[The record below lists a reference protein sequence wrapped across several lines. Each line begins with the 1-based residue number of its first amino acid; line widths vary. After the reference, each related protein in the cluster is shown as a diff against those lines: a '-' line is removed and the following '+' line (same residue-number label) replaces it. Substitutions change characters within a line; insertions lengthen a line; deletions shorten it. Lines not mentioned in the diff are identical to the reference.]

1 MSESGKVAPPIPA
14 PNEMC
19 ALFVSAQDE
28 RALALVYSLA
38 AQDPDFHADNEA
50 VQQDFAV
57 FDRQLDEV
65 GLWP

>member
-1 MSESGKVAPPIPA
+1 MSESGKVARPVSV

-19 ALFVSAQDE
+19 SFFFSAQDE

-50 VQQDFAV
+50 VQQDFAAL
-57 FDRQLDEV
+57 DRQVDEM
-65 GLWP
+65 GLGR